1 MVKII
6 ILRYIFAEKICNK
19 ETSNLIIACILL
31 SALLFAT
38 TSNIKNPIFIMVLM
52 CLILLSMIMKEYE
65 TISQGEYVTTPLMI
79 VEKKYSEILTRKS
92 LIDFLGI
99 NDKERIELKE
109 MLDEYEDAID
119 LLVGE
124 GKNED

>member
-65 TISQGEYVTTPLMI
+65 TISQGKYVTTPLMI